1 LPHCEELAPKN
12 EESSLEN
19 QDYSCFARSVY
30 ANVNGLPP
38 AFVANAQFDGYRDEG
53 QVYAQKLKDAGIPT
67 IAKVYPGVIHDF
79 LLMAGKLDASKTLI
93 DDAASAL
100 RKAFNTTRA
109 MVLY

>member
-1 LPHCEELAPKN
+1 M
-12 EESSLEN
+12 
-19 QDYSCFARSVY
+19 
-30 ANVNGLPP
+30 NGLPP